1 MRKYYEIIRS
11 LPVCEQAII
20 STSIVWLVMM
30 FLSSPISFVMS
41 FALGWLAKPIIKKI
55 LISTL

>member
-41 FALGWLAKPIIKKI
+41 FALGWLVKPIIKRI
-55 LISTL
+55 LISKL